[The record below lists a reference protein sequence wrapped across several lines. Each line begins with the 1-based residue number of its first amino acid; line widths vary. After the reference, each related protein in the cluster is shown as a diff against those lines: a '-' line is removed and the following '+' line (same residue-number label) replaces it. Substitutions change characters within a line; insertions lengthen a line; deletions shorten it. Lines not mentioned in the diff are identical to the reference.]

1 MINAILTTFVSD
13 IFANR
18 VQPERSGRSRGAA
31 QQEPVMGNTTGRI
44 GPPETSAWG
53 DEDPP
58 PQTTPERRAY
68 ASPEEQPDA
77 ILPLGRRSHAAP
89 YESVTFTM
97 VTRARRELT
106 VTLAAQPV
114 FDLVR
119 SVPVSRRIRRTI
131 RHQGG
136 ERALT
141 GLGRRTLEAV
151 DLQRIDLQT
160 LRQGLDML
168 RLGHND
174 SGVLPVFWRTVA
186 TSRGRFSLLCSEMQ
200 HERTPGTLLVE
211 VMGGLENA
219 PAEAIQSA
227 IGHFETD
234 AQGVILHVAPD
245 ISAVRRLAGVPA
257 RCLSIDFAGV
267 NHEHARDWQGAAELI
282 GICRQVC
289 GQVMLLNL
297 RPDRGL
303 AAQAAGATHAVFAGM
318 DALTI

>member
-1 MINAILTTFVSD
+1 
-13 IFANR
+13 
-18 VQPERSGRSRGAA
+18 
-31 QQEPVMGNTTGRI
+31 MGNEAGRI
-44 GPPETSAWG
+44 GPPETTAWG
-53 DEDPP
+53 DEDLP

-68 ASPEEQPDA
+68 APPDDEQPDA
-77 ILPLGRRSHAAP
+77 IQPLGRRSYAAP
-89 YESVTFTM
+89 YESLTFTM

-119 SVPVSRRIRRTI
+119 SLPVSRRIRRTI
-131 RHQGG
+131 RHRGG

-141 GLGRRTLEAV
+141 GLNRRTLEAT

-160 LRQGLDML
+160 LRHGLDML
-168 RLGHND
+168 RLGQND

-200 HERTPGTLLVE
+200 HENTPGTLLVE
-211 VMGGLENA
+211 VMGGLESA
-219 PAEAIQSA
+219 PVEAIQSA

-245 ISAVRRLAGVPA
+245 IAAVRRLAGTPG

-267 NHEHARDWQGAAELI
+267 SHETARDWRDAAALI
-282 GICRQVC
+282 GVGRQVC

-318 DALTI
+318 DAVTV

>member
-1 MINAILTTFVSD
+1 
-13 IFANR
+13 
-18 VQPERSGRSRGAA
+18 
-31 QQEPVMGNTTGRI
+31 MGNSTGRI
-44 GPPETSAWG
+44 GPPDPAAWG
-53 DEDPP
+53 DEDHL
-58 PQTTPERRAY
+58 PQRLPERRAY
-68 ASPEEQPDA
+68 APPEPQPDA
-77 ILPLGRRSHAAP
+77 ILPLERRAYAAP
-89 YESVTFTM
+89 YESLTFTM

-114 FDLVR
+114 FDLAR
-119 SVPVSRRIRRTI
+119 STPVSRRIRRTI

-141 GLGRRTLEAV
+141 GLGRRTLEPV

-168 RLGHND
+168 RLGQND

-200 HERTPGTLLVE
+200 HERSPGTLLVE
-211 VMGGLENA
+211 VMGGLEHA

-227 IGHFETD
+227 IGHFETG

-245 ISAVRRLAGVPA
+245 ISAVRRLAGIPG

-267 NHEHARDWQGAAELI
+267 AHENARDWLAAAELI
-282 GICRQVC
+282 GAGRQVC

-318 DALTI
+318 DTVTV